1 VLLEDGTARAR
12 VGQAGWRTLPGVGA
26 GAALADVAGDGALC
40 VVATSD
46 AAAPAA
52 DRLRL
57 LAVAD
62 GSESGSLD
70 VPGRILQVTAASLD
84 ADGSEALVLGVWRPE
99 GGAELRVV
107 RGAR

>member
-1 VLLEDGTARAR
+1 
-12 VGQAGWRTLPGVGA
+12 VGA
-26 GAALADVAGDGALC
+26 GAALADVAGDGALR